1 VKTNNRLKTV
11 YDKSRL
17 PKTVDQCI
25 NLAVV
30 EEPPPITKLDIVD
43 AFVDTAFGSDFNA
56 YYSASLP
63 SSFDVSTIPPPAFSE
78 EDMSSSPLFG
88 DSSESEVSD
97 RPRKVSI

>member
-1 VKTNNRLKTV
+1 
-11 YDKSRL
+11 
-17 PKTVDQCI
+17 
-25 NLAVV
+25 V

-78 EDMSSSPLFG
+78 ELDTRSMTSLCHHRTCHLPPFLVTALNLKFLTDHEKSVYRSLFG
-88 DSSESEVSD
+88 NVNENNVLQ
-97 RPRKVSI
+97 K